1 MRRRVNRILLATLLG
16 LYGIV
21 SLSGPALH
29 GLPGLGH
36 AAAKLGTHDEA
47 SPAHGDR
54 EGGSSHDCPICHFH
68 SQGQFLDNSESGPGV
83 DVVRTHLVADIP
95 LTCPIA
101 LHSLSSPRAPPVA

>member
-1 MRRRVNRILLATLLG
+1 MRRRVNQLLLAMWLG

-36 AAAKLGTHDEA
+36 AAARLGTHDQA
-47 SPAHGDR
+47 NPAHGDR

-68 SQGQFLDNSESGPGV
+68 SQGQLVANPDAGPS
-83 DVVRTHLVADIP
+83 DEVVRLGLAADTP
-95 LTCPIA
+95 LTRPVP